1 MARQISPLK
10 EQTSEPFYSRT
21 WNQLKSF
28 PSGLAEGSKN
38 PPTTSG
44 SAAAALIS
52 AGIGCVTMMI
62 SHHFSDGDKSKTVEN
77 LLWTLGSWI
86 PGSHNPSK
94 LWGNIGSYSGKE
106 TMLLIG
112 WLSSWLVLSQLWKNK
127 QIKSRTIFFWMFVL
141 FIAATVMSWH
151 PIFPYLPLT

>member
-1 MARQISPLK
+1 MARQLSTLK
-10 EQTSEPFYSRT
+10 ERTSEPFYTRT

-28 PSGLAEGSKN
+28 PNGLAEGAKN
-38 PPTTSG
+38 PPNTSG

-77 LLWTLGSWI
+77 WLWTLGSWI

-94 LWGNIGSYSGKE
+94 LWGNIGSYTGKE

-112 WLSSWLVLSQLWKNK
+112 WLSSWIVLSLLWKNK